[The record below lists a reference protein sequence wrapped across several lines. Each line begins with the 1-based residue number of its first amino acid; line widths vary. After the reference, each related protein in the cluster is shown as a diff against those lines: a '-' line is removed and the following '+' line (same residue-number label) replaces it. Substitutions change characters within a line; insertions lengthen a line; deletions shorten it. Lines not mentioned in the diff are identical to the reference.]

1 MTISFFL
8 IKIYEEY
15 YKKNIN
21 NLSILETCLMNYN
34 QKHYNID
41 LLYFAYK
48 EEILIEILYNSK
60 SNLFITSFSII
71 DTTLTSTIF
80 VNKNIQLYTIN
91 NTINK
96 LTFWQLY
103 MNKFNLDNTANIIHD
118 SYILDMLIV
127 ELKIRESEFTVNELE
142 TINKVIT
149 DLIDNI
155 FIEKNLILFLLQKQ
169 LLLEFFLNLLDN
181 YLEIINTQ
189 EIICIENI
197 YNDIKKY
204 KLTYPK
210 YTKNLLDFWFNIN
223 EEYLLYKQDKLT
235 YFYKQ

>member
-1 MTISFFL
+1 
-8 IKIYEEY
+8 
-15 YKKNIN
+15 
-21 NLSILETCLMNYN
+21 
-34 QKHYNID
+34 
-41 LLYFAYK
+41 
-48 EEILIEILYNSK
+48 
-60 SNLFITSFSII
+60 
-71 DTTLTSTIF
+71 
-80 VNKNIQLYTIN
+80 
-91 NTINK
+91 
-96 LTFWQLY
+96 
-103 MNKFNLDNTANIIHD
+103 
-118 SYILDMLIV
+118 MLIV

-189 EIICIENI
+189 EVICIENI